1 MSKIVLTLFGAALMV
16 VSTMHVARAAEH
28 HHHLRKAHRAA
39 VSEPFRNSN
48 NAVTLPYGYAAP
60 QLPSYYSGG
69 YSAPAGQ

>member
-1 MSKIVLTLFGAALMV
+1 MSKTMLILFGAALMAA
-16 VSTMHVARAAEH
+16 SLTQFARAAERH
-28 HHHLRKAHRAA
+28 HHHSKADRAT

-48 NAVTLPYGYAAP
+48 NAIAAPGGYTAP